1 MIQPGSTFRRL
12 IPFGRVIPLAALLA
26 VCGIL
31 ADEKKPSEPAP
42 PKPVRQPVEFSHKR
56 HGDLGLE
63 CQVCHPMTD
72 GEQAGIP
79 QTADCMNCHQSSDG
93 SKAAF
98 RSLFEHAEAKKQIL
112 WTRVYLLPYFV
123 FFGHSAH
130 RGAKDGCATCHGPV
144 ATRDVLWKERETSMK
159 ACVDCHKAN
168 RASVSCSFC
177 HELNQ

>member
-1 MIQPGSTFRRL
+1 MRGTTSASVLDQLYNSPCNSTSDEGTGSCCGRNKAYFSQARQTARRIQPQ
-12 IPFGRVIPLAALLA
+12 
-26 VCGIL
+26 
-31 ADEKKPSEPAP
+31 AP
-42 PKPVRQPVEFSHKR
+42 WR
-56 HGDLGLE
+56 LGLE
-63 CQVCHPMTD
+63 CQVCHPMAD

-93 SKAAF
+93 SKAEF

-130 RGAKDGCATCHGPV
+130 RGAKEGCATCHGPV
-144 ATRDVLWKERETSMK
+144 ANRDVLWKERETSMK
-159 ACVDCHKAN
+159 ACMDCHKAN

>member
-1 MIQPGSTFRRL
+1 VSL
-12 IPFGRVIPLAALLA
+12 INCTVLFSGLLLTTALA
-26 VCGIL
+26 GGT
-31 ADEKKPSEPAP
+31 DEKKSSEPSP
-42 PKPVRQPVEFSHKR
+42 PKPVKQPVEFSHKR
-56 HGDLGLE
+56 HAELGLE
-63 CQVCHPMTD
+63 CNVCHPMAD

-79 QTADCMNCHQSSDG
+79 QTADCMNCHQSSD
-93 SKAAF
+93 SSNHAF

-130 RGAKDGCATCHGPV
+130 RGAKESCATCHGPV